1 VLLLFVPVRAGVAWG
16 AWCVVRRNPGVCR
29 GEATEAEVDQVE
41 VEG

>member
-1 VLLLFVPVRAGVAWG
+1 MLLLFIPVRAGVAWG

-29 GEATEAEVDQVE
+29 GEATTEVDQVE